1 MDSNHRRHKP
11 ADLQSAP
18 FGHSGNFPYVLP
30 PLLARPSVVVSRW
43 RDSNPRPPDY
53 KSSALPTE
61 LHRHFNRSECTSRY
75 KKCIGK
81 IFCDNF
87 SKIFRQRTAIRTAAS
102 RTTEA
107 KSGAKIIQS
116 GELTN
121 FSAEKTHSMLQI
133 GSPKGLRQPAATA
146 VGGGRTKRK
155 VGESPSQMDSPTTK
169 PRASLFTLLYQ
180 LKLRPDGIMAAN
192 FLHGVDQHAIRTSG
206 GRRSSSE
213 RSRG

>member
-61 LHRHFNRSECTSRY
+61 LHRHFNRSECKSRY

-121 FSAEKTHSMLQI
+121 FSCKNSSCRPQNRRCRPTGRGCRPGRPHPAAS
-133 GSPKGLRQPAATA
+133 SRQPHIDTA
-146 VGGGRTKRK
+146 H
-155 VGESPSQMDSPTTK
+155 
-169 PRASLFTLLYQ
+169 
-180 LKLRPDGIMAAN
+180 I
-192 FLHGVDQHAIRTSG
+192 
-206 GRRSSSE
+206 
-213 RSRG
+213 